1 MHKAVRLWLLS
12 KARAELTE
20 VLAALRETQRLKEL
34 YHRRNAGEDGHTPG
48 IWYQEQECEQ
58 AEKRQQANVATMRQ
72 VVAELS

>member
-1 MHKAVRLWLLS
+1 MKTAVRLWLLS
-12 KARAELTE
+12 KASAELTE
-20 VLAALRETQRLKEL
+20 CLDALRETQRLKDI
-34 YHRRNAGEDGHTPG
+34 YHRHNAGEDGHTPG